1 MKALGILANR
11 RLWGALIV
19 VGVLVGVALWPETL
33 PVDIAG
39 VSRGKLVVTVDE
51 EGRTRVRDRFMVSA
65 PLTGRVLRIEL
76 EPGDA
81 VKQGDIVARV
91 RAEAAPLLDVR
102 ERSEAE
108 AAVEVARAALGRAR
122 AELQRAQTAA
132 AQARRELA
140 RVRELARNEL
150 TTRREID
157 TSELNAQ
164 AADEAVAAATFAVRS
179 AESEIVRTQA
189 RLSPSA
195 TEASGRVVEVRA
207 PAAGVVLKRLRESES
222 VVPAGEPLV
231 EIADPARLEIVADLL
246 STDAV
251 RVQLGARTIVEQWG
265 GAQELAA
272 KVRRVEPSGF
282 TKISA
287 LGVEEQRV
295 NVIFDFVDP
304 AAAWAALGDAYR
316 VEVRIVLWESAD
328 VLKVPTSALFRDGE
342 AWAVYVADGDRA
354 RKTIIQIGHQ
364 SGPEAEVTA
373 GLTEGARVVEHPG
386 DTLTDGA
393 RIEARQSH

>member
-11 RLWGALIV
+11 RLWVALVV

-33 PVDIAG
+33 PVDIAS
-39 VSRGKLVVTVDE
+39 VNRGKLVVTVDE

-132 AQARRELA
+132 AQAQRELA

-164 AADEAVAAATFAVRS
+164 AAEEAVAAATFAVRS

-231 EIADPARLEIVADLL
+231 EIGDPARLEIVADLL

-251 RVQLGARTIVEQWG
+251 RVQPGARTIVEQWG

-304 AAAWAALGDAYR
+304 AAAWGALGDAYR

-393 RIEARQSH
+393 RIEIRASD

>member
-33 PVDIAG
+33 PVDIAS

-65 PLTGRVLRIEL
+65 PLTGRVRRIEL

-132 AQARRELA
+132 AQAQRELA

-157 TSELNAQ
+157 TS
-164 AADEAVAAATFAVRS
+164 
-179 AESEIVRTQA
+179 
-189 RLSPSA
+189 
-195 TEASGRVVEVRA
+195 
-207 PAAGVVLKRLRESES
+207 
-222 VVPAGEPLV
+222 
-231 EIADPARLEIVADLL
+231 
-246 STDAV
+246 
-251 RVQLGARTIVEQWG
+251 
-265 GAQELAA
+265 
-272 KVRRVEPSGF
+272 
-282 TKISA
+282 
-287 LGVEEQRV
+287 
-295 NVIFDFVDP
+295 
-304 AAAWAALGDAYR
+304 
-316 VEVRIVLWESAD
+316 
-328 VLKVPTSALFRDGE
+328 
-342 AWAVYVADGDRA
+342 
-354 RKTIIQIGHQ
+354 
-364 SGPEAEVTA
+364 
-373 GLTEGARVVEHPG
+373 
-386 DTLTDGA
+386 
-393 RIEARQSH
+393 

>member
-1 MKALGILANR
+1 MG
-11 RLWGALIV
+11 
-19 VGVLVGVALWPETL
+19 
-33 PVDIAG
+33 
-39 VSRGKLVVTVDE
+39 
-51 EGRTRVRDRFMVSA
+51 SA

-81 VKQGDIVARV
+81 VKRGDIVARV

-132 AQARRELA
+132 AQAQRELA

-179 AESEIVRTQA
+179 AESEIVRAQA

-195 TEASGRVVEVRA
+195 SEASGRVVEVRA

-231 EIADPARLEIVADLL
+231 EIGDPVQLEIVADLL

-251 RVQLGARTIVEQWG
+251 RVRSGARTIVEQWG

-295 NVIFDFVDP
+295 NVILDFVDP

-316 VEVRIVLWESAD
+316 VEVRIVLWEAAD

-354 RKTIIQIGHQ
+354 RKTIIEIGHQ
-364 SGPEAEVTA
+364 AGAEAEVTA
-373 GLTEGARVVEHPG
+373 GLTEGVRVVEHPG

-393 RIEARQSH
+393 RIEARTISD